1 MAKQT
6 LAERIANT
14 EALLAKYKAKQKSI
28 AIVNNVEVGDTVTI
42 KYGRGDKVRN
52 ISGSVVGI
60 KDENDVRSVVVLG
73 EDFKPYTVRAADIT
87 ENAAAAAR
95 GGIEL
100 TAEEAAL
107 AAEVDADDAADEL
120 TDADAA
126 AAASDADPL
135 ANA

>member
-14 EALLAKYKAKQKSI
+14 KALLAKYEAKAKSI
-28 AIVNNVEVGDTVTI
+28 AIVNNVEVGDAVTI
-42 KYGRGDKVRN
+42 KYGRGEKVRS
-52 ISGSVVGI
+52 ITGDVVGI

-73 EDFKPYTVRAADIT
+73 SDFKPYTVRAADIT

-100 TAEEAAL
+100 TEEEAAL
-107 AAEVDADDAADEL
+107 AAEVDAEEAADAEPV
-120 TDADAA
+120 TDE
-126 AAASDADPL
+126 ADPL